1 MSIGSRAL
9 RRFTSVCLLVPSYR
23 FCLSGWK
30 HPLPGGRGSVLQRG
44 LVAIAVSVS
53 LIGAKALASDIGGY
67 GLRGVAPLP
76 SAGAFQ
82 DMFDVHPDG
91 RVIVVAA
98 NDVYIETS
106 PGSRHF
112 ELRGALPGEG
122 GPVSYPA
129 FVRVSPDGTRFAV
142 GNSFDAVGVFDVQT
156 LAGTWFFVGH
166 YDAEWFDAVH
176 LAIRDAGDMTLL
188 DTTSDPKAPVNP
200 RFMTGGPFSAGVAF
214 DATGNLYT
222 GTGLKLNGPSETGW
236 VKGFAYARW
245 REAVEGGSLIDYEAE
260 GVQVCDVLS
269 AASLG
274 FDASG
279 NLHTGGGD
287 FATGDVDALGI
298 VAAEAIEAAW
308 RGEGPADNDD
318 PDEVRR
324 VDPDGT
330 NDSNWYD
337 ATHNAAL
344 GELLVRDAWT
354 SLAYVYTV
362 GSGVTCD
369 DVRAF
374 RARCGA
380 SGGVRARVRLSGE
393 AQDGVVLYATLDG
406 VPHQGAVDGR
416 KARWTWRG
424 VNSGEHAVSLTDP
437 AECGAAV
444 TVMCP

>member
-9 RRFTSVCLLVPSYR
+9 RRFTSVCSLVRSYSFR
-23 FCLSGWK
+23 LSGWK
-30 HPLPGGRGSVLQRG
+30 HPLPDGRGSVLQRG
-44 LVAIAVSVS
+44 LLAIAVIVS
-53 LIGAKALASDIGGY
+53 LIRVEAFAGDIGEY
-67 GLRGVAPLP
+67 VLRGVVPLP

-82 DMFDVHPDG
+82 DMFDVLPDG

-98 NDVYIETS
+98 NDVYTETS
-106 PGSRHF
+106 TGSRRF
-112 ELRGALPGEG
+112 EHRGALPGEG

-129 FVRVSPDGTRFAV
+129 FVRVSPDGTRIAV

-214 DATGNLYT
+214 DAAGNLYT

-245 REAVEGGSLIDYEAE
+245 REAVEGGSPIDYEAE

-279 NLHTGGGD
+279 HLHVGGGD
-287 FATGDVDALGI
+287 FATDDVDALGI
-298 VAAEAIEAAW
+298 VAADAIEAAW
-308 RGEGPADNDD
+308 RGEGPADNED

-324 VDPDGT
+324 VDPDGA

-337 ATHNAAL
+337 ATNNAAL

-362 GSGVTCD
+362 GSGVSCD
-369 DVRAF
+369 NVRAF
-374 RARCGA
+374 RARCSV
-380 SGGVRARVRLSGE
+380 SGRMRTLARLKGVMH
-393 AQDGVVLYATLDG
+393 DGVVLYATLDG
-406 VPHQGAVDGR
+406 VPHQGVVDGR

-444 TVMCP
+444 TVTCP